1 MTLPTMRDTPD
12 EHPLVSLRGVWRE
25 FAAGDQVVA
34 VLREVDLRIDA
45 GEMVAIVGAS
55 GSGKS
60 TLMNIL
66 GCLDRPS
73 RGVYEVDG
81 RATDTMTPDELA
93 ELRREHFGFIFQRY
107 HLLADLTAQGNVEMP
122 AIYAGT
128 PRGIRR
134 DRAQALLRR
143 LGLDQ
148 RLDYRPGQLSGG
160 QQQRVSIARAL
171 TNGGR
176 IILADEPTGAL
187 DTHTG
192 QEVLRILEE
201 LNDAGHTVVIVT
213 HDMNVA
219 HHARRI
225 IEISDGQIVADR
237 RNTAPPP
244 APPAAP
250 AASTDPV
257 RADPPRE
264 RARPWL
270 AEVERVGEAMR
281 MALLAMNAH
290 RLRTFL
296 TMLGIVIGIAAV
308 VSVVALG
315 EGSRQ
320 KILADISEIGTN
332 TVDIYPGKDFGDEKA
347 ATIRTLM
354 PADADALARQAY
366 VDSATPQVS
375 TTASLR
381 YRNVSV
387 NGSIQGVGEQFFRVR
402 GLQPALGQFFDAE
415 AVTRRA
421 QEVVIDENT
430 RKALFGNHT
439 EPIGQVIFLGAVP
452 ARVIGVTV
460 RKESMFG
467 DGQTLNVWIPYTTAL
482 SRVLGQQHLRGITVR
497 VKDTVPTEIAA
508 QAVTQ
513 LMLQRH
519 RTKDFFVF
527 NSDTIRQT
535 IERTTATMTLL
546 VSAIAII
553 SLVVGGIGVMNIML
567 VSVTERTREIG
578 VRMAVGAR
586 RSDIMQQFLIEA
598 VLVCLI
604 GGLLG
609 ILLSLGLGVLVAQ
622 ASGGSF
628 RLIYSGASMVAAF
641 VCATLIGVGFG
652 YLPARNAARLDPV
665 ESLARE

>member
-1 MTLPTMRDTPD
+1 MPPLSG
-12 EHPLVSLRGVWRE
+12 EHPLISLRDVWRE
-25 FAAGDQVVA
+25 FAAGDQTVA
-34 VLREVDLRIDA
+34 VLREVNLRIEA

-66 GCLDRPS
+66 GCLDQPS
-73 RGVYEVDG
+73 RGVYQVDG
-81 RATDTMTPDELA
+81 RATDTMDPDELA

-107 HLLADLTAQGNVEMP
+107 HLLSDLTAQGNVEMP
-122 AIYAGT
+122 AIYAAT
-128 PRGIRR
+128 PRAARHT
-134 DRAQALLRR
+134 RAQALLRR

-171 TNGGR
+171 MNGGR

-187 DTHTG
+187 DSHTG

-201 LNDAGHTVVIVT
+201 LNAAGHTVVIVT
-213 HDMNVA
+213 HDMSVA
-219 HHARRI
+219 RHARRI
-225 IEISDGQIVADR
+225 IEISDGRIVADR
-237 RNTAPPP
+237 RNAETLP
-244 APPAAP
+244 APAVAP
-250 AASTDPV
+250 SDPV
-257 RADPPRE
+257 RAEPPSE
-264 RARPWL
+264 RARPWQAAL
-270 AEVERVGEAMR
+270 ERINESLH

-308 VSVVALG
+308 VTVVALG

-332 TVDIYPGKDFGDEKA
+332 TVGIYPGKDFGDEKA
-347 ATIRTLM
+347 STIRTLV
-354 PADADALARQAY
+354 PADADALARQTY
-366 VDSATPQVS
+366 VDSVTPEAA

-402 GLQPALGQFFDAE
+402 GLKLAQGQFFDAE

-439 EPIGQVIFLGAVP
+439 DPIGQVIFLGTVP
-452 ARVIGVTV
+452 ARVVGVTV
-460 RKESMFG
+460 RKESLFG
-467 DGQTLNVWIPYTTAL
+467 DSQTLSVWIPYTTAL
-482 SRVLGQQHLRGITVR
+482 SRLLGQQHLRSITVR
-497 VKDTVPTEIAA
+497 VSDAMPTKLAE
-508 QAVTQ
+508 QAITR
-513 LMLQRH
+513 LMTQRH
-519 RTKDFFVF
+519 GAKDFFVF
-527 NSDTIRQT
+527 NTDTIRQT
-535 IERTTATMTLL
+535 IERTTTTMTLL
-546 VSAIAII
+546 VSAIAVI

-586 RSDIMQQFLIEA
+586 RGDIMQQFLIEA

-604 GGLLG
+604 GGMLG

-622 ASGGSF
+622 LSGGSF

-641 VCATLIGVGFG
+641 VCSTLIGVGFG
-652 YLPARNAARLDPV
+652 YLPARNAARLNPV

>member
-1 MTLPTMRDTPD
+1 MTDPALPRPAG
-12 EHPLVSLRGVWRE
+12 EYPLISLRGVWRE
-25 FAAGDQVVA
+25 FAAGEQTVA
-34 VLREVDLRIDA
+34 VLREVDLQIEA

-81 RATDTMTPDELA
+81 RPTDAMGPDELA

-122 AIYAGT
+122 AVYAAT
-128 PRGIRR
+128 PRGARR
-134 DRAQALLRR
+134 ERAQALLRR

-148 RLDYRPGQLSGG
+148 RVDYRPGQLSGG

-171 TNGGR
+171 MNGGR

-201 LNDAGHTVVIVT
+201 LNGAGHTVVIVT

-225 IEISDGQIVADR
+225 IEISDGKIVADR
-237 RNTAPPP
+237 RNADAP
-244 APPAAP
+244 ATPAAP
-250 AASTDPV
+250 PGDPV
-257 RADPPRE
+257 RVEPPAERTRPWQAMLE
-264 RARPWL
+264 RAN
-270 AEVERVGEAMR
+270 EAMH

-347 ATIRTLM
+347 ATIRTLV
-354 PADADALARQAY
+354 PADADALARQTYA
-366 VDSATPQVS
+366 DSVTPVAS

-402 GLQPALGQFFDAE
+402 GLTLAQGQFFDAE
-415 AVTRRA
+415 AVARRA

-439 EPIGQVIFLGAVP
+439 EPVGQVIFLGTVP
-452 ARVIGVTV
+452 MRVIGVTV
-460 RKESMFG
+460 RKESMFS
-467 DGQTLNVWIPYTTAL
+467 DGQTLNVWVPYTTAL
-482 SRVLGQQHLRGITVR
+482 SRVLGQQHLGSITVR
-497 VKDTVPTEIAA
+497 VSDAMPTKAA
-508 QAVTQ
+508 EQAITR

-519 RTKDFFVF
+519 GSKDFFVF
-527 NSDTIRQT
+527 NTDTIRQT

-604 GGLLG
+604 GGMLG
-609 ILLSLGLGVLVAQ
+609 ILLSLSLGVLVAQ

-641 VCATLIGVGFG
+641 VCSTLIGVGFG

>member
-1 MTLPTMRDTPD
+1 MPAPADSR
-12 EHPLVSLRGVWRE
+12 PLISLDGVWRE
-25 FAAGDQVVA
+25 FAAGDQTVA
-34 VLREVDLRIDA
+34 VLRDVNLRIEA

-81 RATDTMTPDELA
+81 RATDSMDPDELA

-128 PRGIRR
+128 ARGARR
-134 DRAQALLRR
+134 ARAQALLRR
-143 LGLDQ
+143 LGLDH

-171 TNGGR
+171 MNGGR

-187 DTHTG
+187 DTQTG

-201 LNDAGHTVVIVT
+201 LNGAGHTVVIVT

-219 HHARRI
+219 QHARRI
-225 IEISDGQIVADR
+225 IEISDGRIVSDR
-237 RNTAPPP
+237 RHAEVPP
-244 APPAAP
+244 APAAAP
-250 AASTDPV
+250 GDPV
-257 RADPPRE
+257 RAEAPRE
-264 RARPWL
+264 RTRPWQAL
-270 AEVERVGEAMR
+270 LERANESLH

-347 ATIRTLM
+347 ATIRTLV
-354 PADADALARQAY
+354 PADADALARQTY
-366 VDSATPQVS
+366 VDSVTPEAS

-402 GLQPALGQFFDAE
+402 GLKLAQGQFFDGE

-439 EPIGQVIFLGAVP
+439 DPVGQVIFLGTVP

-482 SRVLGQQHLRGITVR
+482 SRVLGQQHLRSITVR
-497 VKDTVPTEIAA
+497 VSDAMPTKAA
-508 QAVTQ
+508 EQAITR

-519 RTKDFFVF
+519 GTKDFFVF
-527 NSDTIRQT
+527 NTDTIRQT

-604 GGLLG
+604 GGMLG

-641 VCATLIGVGFG
+641 VCSTLIGVGFG

>member
-1 MTLPTMRDTPD
+1 
-12 EHPLVSLRGVWRE
+12 
-25 FAAGDQVVA
+25 
-34 VLREVDLRIDA
+34 
-45 GEMVAIVGAS
+45 
-55 GSGKS
+55 
-60 TLMNIL
+60 
-66 GCLDRPS
+66 
-73 RGVYEVDG
+73 
-81 RATDTMTPDELA
+81 
-93 ELRREHFGFIFQRY
+93 
-107 HLLADLTAQGNVEMP
+107 
-122 AIYAGT
+122 
-128 PRGIRR
+128 
-134 DRAQALLRR
+134 
-143 LGLDQ
+143 
-148 RLDYRPGQLSGG
+148 
-160 QQQRVSIARAL
+160 
-171 TNGGR
+171 
-176 IILADEPTGAL
+176 
-187 DTHTG
+187 
-192 QEVLRILEE
+192 VLRILEE
-201 LNDAGHTVVIVT
+201 LNGAGHTVVIVT

-219 HHARRI
+219 QHARRI
-225 IEISDGQIVADR
+225 IEISDGRIVSDR
-237 RNTAPPP
+237 RHAEVPP
-244 APPAAP
+244 APAAAP
-250 AASTDPV
+250 GDPV
-257 RADPPRE
+257 RAEAPRE
-264 RARPWL
+264 RTRPWQAL
-270 AEVERVGEAMR
+270 LERANESLH

-347 ATIRTLM
+347 ATIRTLV
-354 PADADALARQAY
+354 PADADALARQTY
-366 VDSATPQVS
+366 VDSVTPEAS

-402 GLQPALGQFFDAE
+402 GLKLAQGQFFDGE

-439 EPIGQVIFLGAVP
+439 DPVGQVIFLGTVP

-482 SRVLGQQHLRGITVR
+482 SRVLGQQHLRSITVR
-497 VKDTVPTEIAA
+497 VSDAMPTKAA
-508 QAVTQ
+508 EQAITR

-519 RTKDFFVF
+519 GTKDFFVF
-527 NSDTIRQT
+527 NTDTIRQT

-604 GGLLG
+604 GGMLG

-641 VCATLIGVGFG
+641 VCSTLIGVGFG